1 MSEGDSVGNGN
12 SNGNGAAAK
21 VPQWTDEDDKALH
34 EAARYLSTAHL
45 SFIAISIYLAL
56 AIWQTTHQQLLLGA
70 ACTAL
75 LALLLDALVVL
86 FSRMFLE
93 RGLTAK
99 EA

>member
-1 MSEGDSVGNGN
+1 M
-12 SNGNGAAAK
+12 K
-21 VPQWTDEDDKALH
+21 RLTP
-34 EAARYLSTAHL
+34 
-45 SFIAISIYLAL
+45 
-56 AIWQTTHQQLLLGA
+56 
-70 ACTAL
+70 L